1 MNRVVTDFLTPKTTL
16 LTGMG
21 TILNLVGSYYQYSI
35 SPTPEEADRR
45 AIASDWRMVGQD
57 IKDAILH
64 EKAEI
69 LASDPQ
75 LSLAL

>member
-21 TILNLVGSYYQYSI
+21 TLLNLAGSYYQYSI

-45 AIASDWRMVGQD
+45 AIAADWRMVGQD